1 MQKFQSIAASSNQNA
16 WVVATAFLVITA
28 ALGAGLPKLK
38 VTSDNRIFYSDSN
51 ARYQTLVNFEQ
62 RYTEN
67 NNIWFIVQGNGNSDW
82 LLASSI
88 RWLHQNAWRIDK
100 ALRVDSVAN
109 YNAPDATSTL
119 DNESVLD
126 RLCSSSEECDLSQ
139 QWPVNEKPLT
149 RRLVSEDKLAYSV
162 LLTVSLSRDDTR
174 AIEQLT
180 SQARVIA
187 SEFRKKYPEFQIVF
201 TGGVPMM
208 SAFAEAAERD
218 SSSLFPI
225 AFALMLGSC
234 WFLLSSLKHTFI
246 LLYVGAT
253 TVIGTLGLAGHLGWT
268 FNTASSATGVL
279 VFTIVIAA
287 AMHLIVS
294 FRNDIQIYTAR
305 VASQNALRVNI
316 IPMSIAASTTSASLA
331 ALATVDAPP
340 LRELGLLSAF
350 GCVYGYLQ
358 TTGYVAGL
366 LERTSSESYP
376 PVRAMRLSTALSE
389 QKAQRSM
396 VPLLLALTI
405 AGGYGL
411 ANINLNDDYIGYFNE
426 DFEFRRNADLASQLM
441 SSPNHLEL
449 DIRTPGTVFDTSY
462 LEYVESI
469 QNHLEGYSIVSN
481 SLSFS
486 DILRQTA
493 KVDSRP
499 YESYSGDELRQ
510 LYFAYEM
517 SLSEGQSATDFVS
530 QDGSSSRVSIL
541 LGRSDSTEIRTL
553 ITSIERFT
561 NMAPQGISVA
571 VTGENAPVAYLTQMN
586 ARQMAIGIAI
596 AIALS
601 AALIL
606 IWKRSLRLAIV
617 SLVACTLPI
626 AIGLGLWMLIANEIG
641 LAVLVVIS
649 VTIGIVIDDAIHMI
663 ARYVS
668 YREDSKKSKY
678 EASANTVRTVGAAV
692 ATTTIA
698 TSAGFTALAF
708 SGFGINSTLGIC
720 TVFVLLASL
729 IVDLI
734 AVPIALRH

>member
-1 MQKFQSIAASSNQNA
+1 L
-16 WVVATAFLVITA
+16 VATIFLVVTA
-28 ALGAGLPKLK
+28 TLGTGLQKLQ

-51 ARYQTLVNFEQ
+51 ARYRTLVSFEQ

-67 NNIWFIVQGNGNSDW
+67 NNIWFIVQGKEKNEW
-82 LLASSI
+82 LLATSI
-88 RWLHQNAWRIDK
+88 RWLHDNAWRIDN

-109 YNAPDATSTL
+109 YNAPEATNIL

-126 RLCSSSEECDLSQ
+126 RICPSSDECNLTRP
-139 QWPVNEKPLT
+139 WPVYEQPLV
-149 RRLVSEDKLAYSV
+149 RRLVGEDKLTYSV
-162 LLTVSLSRDDTR
+162 LLTVSLSRDDNK

-180 SQARVIA
+180 YQARNLA
-187 SEFRKKYPEFQIVF
+187 DDFREKYPELRIVF
-201 TGGVPMM
+201 TGGIPMM

-225 AFALMLGSC
+225 AFAAMLGSC
-234 WFLLSSLKHTFI
+234 WLLLSSLRHTLI
-246 LLYVGAT
+246 LLYVGST
-253 TVIGTLGLAGHLGWT
+253 TAVGTLGLAGHLGWT

-279 VFTIVIAA
+279 VFTIVIAS

-294 FRNDIQIYTAR
+294 FRNDLQIYTAR
-305 VASQNALRVNI
+305 VAAQNALRVNI
-316 IPMSIAASTTSASLA
+316 TPMSIAAMTTGASLA

-350 GCVYGYLQ
+350 GCIYGYLQ

-366 LERTSSESYP
+366 LERSSTKHYP

-389 QKAQRSM
+389 QKAQLSM
-396 VPLLLALTI
+396 IPLLLILTI
-405 AGGYGL
+405 AGVYGL
-411 ANINLNDDYIGYFNE
+411 TKTNLNDDYIGYFSE

-449 DIRTPGTVFDTSY
+449 DIQTSGTVFDTSY
-462 LEYVESI
+462 LEYVEII
-469 QNHLEGYSIVSN
+469 QDHLESYSIVSN
-481 SLSFS
+481 SQSFN

-493 KVDSRP
+493 KVDSRA
-499 YESYSGDELRQ
+499 YESYSGEELRQ

-517 SLSEGQSATDFVS
+517 SLSDGQSATDFVA
-530 QDGSSSRVSIL
+530 QDGSSSRISIL
-541 LGRSDSTEIRTL
+541 LGLSDSTDIRSL
-553 ITSIERFT
+553 ISSVEEFTSA
-561 NMAPQGISVA
+561 APDGISVL
-571 VTGENAPVAYLTQMN
+571 VTGENAPVAYLTEMN
-586 ARQMAIGIAI
+586 ARQMAIGIAG

-601 AALIL
+601 TAFIL
-606 IWKRSLRLAIV
+606 AWKRSAKLAIV

-663 ARYVS
+663 ARFVS